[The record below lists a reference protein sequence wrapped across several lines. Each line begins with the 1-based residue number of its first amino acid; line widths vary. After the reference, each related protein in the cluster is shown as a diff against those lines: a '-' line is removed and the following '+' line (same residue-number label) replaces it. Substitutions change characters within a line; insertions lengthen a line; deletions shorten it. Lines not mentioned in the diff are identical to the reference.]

1 MIKGTT
7 KNLGVMG
14 WPIAH
19 SLSPVLQNA
28 AIEEAGLDYVYISL
42 PVPPEKLKEAV
53 AGLRAMQFTGWNVT
67 IPHKQAIMAELDAVD
82 EDARIIGAV
91 NTVVN
96 RDGHL
101 TGYNTDCIGFMQ
113 PLAQQGFSPKGKEA
127 TLLGAGGAAR
137 AVIWGL
143 LRAKVKRITLGV
155 RNPAKA
161 ARLAQEFADYGEIQV
176 LHWED
181 GAFLDHLAVTD
192 LLVNTTPL
200 GMYRLLIEMVKE
212 GKLSFA
218 NVVTFNM
225 DEYIGL
231 PPAHPQS
238 YHYFMEE
245 NFFKHIDIRPENVNL
260 LNGMTRDFGRECAEY
275 EEKIR
280 KYGKIHLFIGGVGE
294 DGHIAFNEPASSLAS
309 RTRVK
314 TLTRDTIKANSRFF
328 DNDESRVPTMAL
340 TVGVGTIMDAEEVMI
355 MATGAKKA
363 RALHH
368 AIECGVN
375 HMWPVSIL
383 QMHRYGIIVCDEP
396 AVSELKSDSVQ
407 YFKDIEERKMP

>member
-67 IPHKQAIMAELDAVD
+67 IPHKQAIMEELDAVD

-113 PLAQQGFSPKGKEA
+113 PLAQQGFLPKGKEA
-127 TLLGAGGAAR
+127 TILGAGGAAR

-161 ARLAQEFADYGEIQV
+161 ARLAEEFAAYGEIQV

-181 GAFLDHLAVTD
+181 SAFAEHLAVTD

-200 GMYRLLIEMVKE
+200 GMYPHVE
-212 GKLSFA
+212 GMPPVDWTKLKKDA
-218 NVVTFNM
+218 LV
-225 DEYIGL
+225 Y
-231 PPAHPQS
+231 
-238 YHYFMEE
+238 
-245 NFFKHIDIRPENVNL
+245 DIIYTPE
-260 LNGMTRDFGRECAEY
+260 
-275 EEKIR
+275 
-280 KYGKIHLFIGGVGE
+280 
-294 DGHIAFNEPASSLAS
+294 
-309 RTRVK
+309 RTRFLSEAQAHGHAIINGEGMLAGQGAAAF
-314 TLTRDTIKANSRFF
+314 TLWTGVAPDL
-328 DNDESRVPTMAL
+328 AL
-340 TVGVGTIMDAEEVMI
+340 M
-355 MATGAKKA
+355 K
-363 RALHH
+363 RALR
-368 AIECGVN
+368 E
-375 HMWPVSIL
+375 
-383 QMHRYGIIVCDEP
+383 
-396 AVSELKSDSVQ
+396 ELDLRQGK
-407 YFKDIEERKMP
+407 

>member
-67 IPHKQAIMAELDAVD
+67 IPHKQAIMAELDAID

-113 PLAQQGFSPKGKEA
+113 PLAQQGFLPKGKEA
-127 TLLGAGGAAR
+127 TILGAGGAAR

-161 ARLAQEFADYGEIQV
+161 ARLAEEFAAYGEIQV

-181 GAFLDHLAVTD
+181 SAFAEHLAVTD

-200 GMYRLLIEMVKE
+200 GMYPHVE
-212 GKLSFA
+212 GMPPVDWTKLKKDA
-218 NVVTFNM
+218 LV
-225 DEYIGL
+225 Y
-231 PPAHPQS
+231 
-238 YHYFMEE
+238 
-245 NFFKHIDIRPENVNL
+245 DIIYTPE
-260 LNGMTRDFGRECAEY
+260 
-275 EEKIR
+275 
-280 KYGKIHLFIGGVGE
+280 
-294 DGHIAFNEPASSLAS
+294 
-309 RTRVK
+309 RTRFLSEAQAHGHAIINGEGMLAGQGAAAF
-314 TLTRDTIKANSRFF
+314 TLWTGVAPDL
-328 DNDESRVPTMAL
+328 AL
-340 TVGVGTIMDAEEVMI
+340 M
-355 MATGAKKA
+355 K
-363 RALHH
+363 RALR
-368 AIECGVN
+368 E
-375 HMWPVSIL
+375 
-383 QMHRYGIIVCDEP
+383 
-396 AVSELKSDSVQ
+396 ELDLRQGK
-407 YFKDIEERKMP
+407 

>member
-96 RDGHL
+96 RAGHL

-113 PLAQQGFSPKGKEA
+113 PLAQQGFLPKGKEA
-127 TLLGAGGAAR
+127 TILGAGGAAR

-161 ARLAQEFADYGEIQV
+161 ARLAEEFAAYGEIQV

-181 GAFLDHLAVTD
+181 SAFAEHLAVTD

-200 GMYRLLIEMVKE
+200 GMYPHVE
-212 GKLSFA
+212 GMPPVDWTKLKKDA
-218 NVVTFNM
+218 LV
-225 DEYIGL
+225 Y
-231 PPAHPQS
+231 
-238 YHYFMEE
+238 
-245 NFFKHIDIRPENVNL
+245 DIIYTPE
-260 LNGMTRDFGRECAEY
+260 
-275 EEKIR
+275 
-280 KYGKIHLFIGGVGE
+280 
-294 DGHIAFNEPASSLAS
+294 
-309 RTRVK
+309 RTRFLSEAQAHGHAIINGEGMLAGQGAAAF
-314 TLTRDTIKANSRFF
+314 TLWTGVAPDL
-328 DNDESRVPTMAL
+328 AL
-340 TVGVGTIMDAEEVMI
+340 M
-355 MATGAKKA
+355 K
-363 RALHH
+363 RALR
-368 AIECGVN
+368 E
-375 HMWPVSIL
+375 
-383 QMHRYGIIVCDEP
+383 
-396 AVSELKSDSVQ
+396 ELDLRQGK
-407 YFKDIEERKMP
+407 

>member
-67 IPHKQAIMAELDAVD
+67 IPHKQAIMAELNAVD

-127 TLLGAGGAAR
+127 TILGAGGAAR

-161 ARLAQEFADYGEIQV
+161 ARLAEEFAAYGEIQV

-181 GAFLDHLAVTD
+181 GAFADHLAVTD

-200 GMYRLLIEMVKE
+200 GMHPHVE
-212 GKLSFA
+212 GMPPVDWTKLKKDA
-218 NVVTFNM
+218 LV
-225 DEYIGL
+225 Y
-231 PPAHPQS
+231 
-238 YHYFMEE
+238 
-245 NFFKHIDIRPENVNL
+245 DIIYTPE
-260 LNGMTRDFGRECAEY
+260 
-275 EEKIR
+275 
-280 KYGKIHLFIGGVGE
+280 
-294 DGHIAFNEPASSLAS
+294 
-309 RTRVK
+309 RTRF
-314 TLTRDTIKANSRFF
+314 LSEAQ
-328 DNDESRVPTMAL
+328 EH
-340 TVGVGTIMDAEEVMI
+340 G
-355 MATGAKKA
+355 
-363 RALHH
+363 H
-368 AIECGVN
+368 AIINGEG
-375 HMWPVSIL
+375 ML
-383 QMHRYGIIVCDEP
+383 AG
-396 AVSELKSDSVQ
+396 
-407 YFKDIEERKMP
+407 

>member
-113 PLAQQGFSPKGKEA
+113 PLAQQGFLPKGKKA
-127 TLLGAGGAAR
+127 TILGAGGAAR

-161 ARLAQEFADYGEIQV
+161 ARLAEEFAAYGEIQV

-181 GAFLDHLAVTD
+181 SAFAEHLAVTD

-200 GMYRLLIEMVKE
+200 GMYPHVE
-212 GKLSFA
+212 GMPPVDWTKLKKDA
-218 NVVTFNM
+218 LV
-225 DEYIGL
+225 Y
-231 PPAHPQS
+231 
-238 YHYFMEE
+238 
-245 NFFKHIDIRPENVNL
+245 DIIYTPE
-260 LNGMTRDFGRECAEY
+260 
-275 EEKIR
+275 
-280 KYGKIHLFIGGVGE
+280 
-294 DGHIAFNEPASSLAS
+294 
-309 RTRVK
+309 RTRFLSEAQAHGHAIINGEGMLAGQGAAAF
-314 TLTRDTIKANSRFF
+314 TLWTGVAPDL
-328 DNDESRVPTMAL
+328 AL
-340 TVGVGTIMDAEEVMI
+340 M
-355 MATGAKKA
+355 K
-363 RALHH
+363 RALR
-368 AIECGVN
+368 E
-375 HMWPVSIL
+375 
-383 QMHRYGIIVCDEP
+383 
-396 AVSELKSDSVQ
+396 ELDLRQGK
-407 YFKDIEERKMP
+407 

>member
-113 PLAQQGFSPKGKEA
+113 PLAQQGFLPKGKEA
-127 TLLGAGGAAR
+127 TILGAGGAAR

-161 ARLAQEFADYGEIQV
+161 ARLAEEFAAYGEIQV

-181 GAFLDHLAVTD
+181 SAFAEHLAVTD

-200 GMYRLLIEMVKE
+200 GMYPHVE
-212 GKLSFA
+212 GMPPVDWTKLKKDA
-218 NVVTFNM
+218 LV
-225 DEYIGL
+225 Y
-231 PPAHPQS
+231 
-238 YHYFMEE
+238 
-245 NFFKHIDIRPENVNL
+245 DIIYTPE
-260 LNGMTRDFGRECAEY
+260 
-275 EEKIR
+275 
-280 KYGKIHLFIGGVGE
+280 
-294 DGHIAFNEPASSLAS
+294 
-309 RTRVK
+309 RTRFLSEAQAHGHAIINGEGMLAGQGAAAF
-314 TLTRDTIKANSRFF
+314 TLWTG
-328 DNDESRVPTMAL
+328 VAL
-340 TVGVGTIMDAEEVMI
+340 DLALM
-355 MATGAKKA
+355 K
-363 RALHH
+363 RALR
-368 AIECGVN
+368 E
-375 HMWPVSIL
+375 
-383 QMHRYGIIVCDEP
+383 
-396 AVSELKSDSVQ
+396 ELDLRQGK
-407 YFKDIEERKMP
+407 

>member
-28 AIEEAGLDYVYISL
+28 AIEEAELDYVYISL

-113 PLAQQGFSPKGKEA
+113 PLAQQGFLPKGKEA
-127 TLLGAGGAAR
+127 TILGAGGAAR

-161 ARLAQEFADYGEIQV
+161 ARLAEEFAAYGEIQV

-181 GAFLDHLAVTD
+181 SAFAEHLAVTD

-200 GMYRLLIEMVKE
+200 GMYPHVE
-212 GKLSFA
+212 GMPPVDWTKLKKDALVYDIIYTPERTRFLCEA
-218 NVVTFNM
+218 QEHGHAIINGEGMLAGQGAAAFTLWTGVAPDLALM
-225 DEYIGL
+225 KRAL
-231 PPAHPQS
+231 R
-238 YHYFMEE
+238 EE
-245 NFFKHIDIRPENVNL
+245 
-260 LNGMTRDFGRECAEY
+260 
-275 EEKIR
+275 
-280 KYGKIHLFIGGVGE
+280 
-294 DGHIAFNEPASSLAS
+294 LAS
-309 RTRVK
+309 RQGK
-314 TLTRDTIKANSRFF
+314 
-328 DNDESRVPTMAL
+328 
-340 TVGVGTIMDAEEVMI
+340 
-355 MATGAKKA
+355 
-363 RALHH
+363 
-368 AIECGVN
+368 
-375 HMWPVSIL
+375 
-383 QMHRYGIIVCDEP
+383 
-396 AVSELKSDSVQ
+396 
-407 YFKDIEERKMP
+407 

>member
-113 PLAQQGFSPKGKEA
+113 PLAQQGFLPKGKEA
-127 TLLGAGGAAR
+127 TILGAGGAAR

-161 ARLAQEFADYGEIQV
+161 ARLAEEFAAYGEIQV

-181 GAFLDHLAVTD
+181 SAFAEHLAVTD

-200 GMYRLLIEMVKE
+200 GMYPHVE
-212 GKLSFA
+212 GMPPVDWTKLKKDA
-218 NVVTFNM
+218 LV
-225 DEYIGL
+225 Y
-231 PPAHPQS
+231 
-238 YHYFMEE
+238 
-245 NFFKHIDIRPENVNL
+245 DIIYTPE
-260 LNGMTRDFGRECAEY
+260 
-275 EEKIR
+275 
-280 KYGKIHLFIGGVGE
+280 
-294 DGHIAFNEPASSLAS
+294 
-309 RTRVK
+309 RTRFLSEAQAHGHAIITGEGMLAGQGAAAF
-314 TLTRDTIKANSRFF
+314 TLWTGVAPDL
-328 DNDESRVPTMAL
+328 AL
-340 TVGVGTIMDAEEVMI
+340 M
-355 MATGAKKA
+355 K
-363 RALHH
+363 RALR
-368 AIECGVN
+368 E
-375 HMWPVSIL
+375 
-383 QMHRYGIIVCDEP
+383 
-396 AVSELKSDSVQ
+396 ELDLRQGK
-407 YFKDIEERKMP
+407 

>member
-113 PLAQQGFSPKGKEA
+113 PLAQQGFLPKGKEA
-127 TLLGAGGAAR
+127 TILGAGGAAR

-161 ARLAQEFADYGEIQV
+161 ARLAEEFAAYGEIQV

-181 GAFLDHLAVTD
+181 SAFAEHLAVTD

-200 GMYRLLIEMVKE
+200 GMYPHVE
-212 GKLSFA
+212 GMPPVDWTKLKKDA
-218 NVVTFNM
+218 LV
-225 DEYIGL
+225 Y
-231 PPAHPQS
+231 
-238 YHYFMEE
+238 
-245 NFFKHIDIRPENVNL
+245 DIIYTPE
-260 LNGMTRDFGRECAEY
+260 
-275 EEKIR
+275 
-280 KYGKIHLFIGGVGE
+280 
-294 DGHIAFNEPASSLAS
+294 
-309 RTRVK
+309 RTRFLSEAQAHGHAIINGEGMLAGQGEAAF
-314 TLTRDTIKANSRFF
+314 TLWTGVAPDL
-328 DNDESRVPTMAL
+328 AL
-340 TVGVGTIMDAEEVMI
+340 M
-355 MATGAKKA
+355 K
-363 RALHH
+363 RALR
-368 AIECGVN
+368 E
-375 HMWPVSIL
+375 
-383 QMHRYGIIVCDEP
+383 
-396 AVSELKSDSVQ
+396 ELDLRQGK
-407 YFKDIEERKMP
+407 

>member
-28 AIEEAGLDYVYISL
+28 AIEAAGLDYVYISL
-42 PVPPEKLKEAV
+42 PVPPEELKEAV
-53 AGLRAMQFTGWNVT
+53 AGLRAMQFAGWNVT
-67 IPHKQAIMAELDAVD
+67 IPHKQAIMAELDDVD

-113 PLAQQGFSPKGKEA
+113 PLAQHGFSPKGSEV

-143 LRAKVKRITLGV
+143 LRAKAGRITLGV

-161 ARLAQEFADYGEIQV
+161 ARLAEEFSAYGEIQV

-181 GAFLDHLAVTD
+181 GAFADHLAVTD

-200 GMYRLLIEMVKE
+200 GMYPHVEGMPPVDWAKRLSSTI
-212 GKLSFA
+212 SSTHRRA
-218 NVVTFNM
+218 
-225 DEYIGL
+225 
-231 PPAHPQS
+231 
-238 YHYFMEE
+238 
-245 NFFKHIDIRPENVNL
+245 R
-260 LNGMTRDFGRECAEY
+260 
-275 EEKIR
+275 
-280 KYGKIHLFIGGVGE
+280 
-294 DGHIAFNEPASSLAS
+294 AFSLRRRS
-309 RTRVK
+309 
-314 TLTRDTIKANSRFF
+314 
-328 DNDESRVPTMAL
+328 
-340 TVGVGTIMDAEEVMI
+340 
-355 MATGAKKA
+355 MATPSSTA
-363 RALHH
+363 RA
-368 AIECGVN
+368 C
-375 HMWPVSIL
+375 WPVRARLPLHSG
-383 QMHRYGIIVCDEP
+383 R
-396 AVSELKSDSVQ
+396 A
-407 YFKDIEERKMP
+407 

>member
-28 AIEEAGLDYVYISL
+28 AIEEAELDYVYISL

-113 PLAQQGFSPKGKEA
+113 PLAQQGFLPKGKEA
-127 TLLGAGGAAR
+127 TILGAGGAAR

-161 ARLAQEFADYGEIQV
+161 ARLAQEFAAYGEIQV

-181 GAFLDHLAVTD
+181 GAFADHLAVTD

-200 GMYRLLIEMVKE
+200 GMYPHVE
-212 GKLSFA
+212 GMPPVDWTKLKKDALVYDIIYTPERTRFLCEA
-218 NVVTFNM
+218 QEHGHAIINGEGMLAGQGAAAFTLWTGVAPDLALM
-225 DEYIGL
+225 KRAL
-231 PPAHPQS
+231 R
-238 YHYFMEE
+238 EE
-245 NFFKHIDIRPENVNL
+245 
-260 LNGMTRDFGRECAEY
+260 
-275 EEKIR
+275 
-280 KYGKIHLFIGGVGE
+280 
-294 DGHIAFNEPASSLAS
+294 LAS
-309 RTRVK
+309 RQGK
-314 TLTRDTIKANSRFF
+314 
-328 DNDESRVPTMAL
+328 
-340 TVGVGTIMDAEEVMI
+340 
-355 MATGAKKA
+355 
-363 RALHH
+363 
-368 AIECGVN
+368 
-375 HMWPVSIL
+375 
-383 QMHRYGIIVCDEP
+383 
-396 AVSELKSDSVQ
+396 
-407 YFKDIEERKMP
+407 

>member
-113 PLAQQGFSPKGKEA
+113 PLAQQGFLPKGKEA
-127 TLLGAGGAAR
+127 TILGAGGAAR

-161 ARLAQEFADYGEIQV
+161 ARLAEEFAAYGEIQV

-181 GAFLDHLAVTD
+181 SAFAEHLAVTD

-200 GMYRLLIEMVKE
+200 GMYPHVE
-212 GKLSFA
+212 GMPPVDWTKLKKDA
-218 NVVTFNM
+218 LV
-225 DEYIGL
+225 Y
-231 PPAHPQS
+231 
-238 YHYFMEE
+238 
-245 NFFKHIDIRPENVNL
+245 DIIYTPE
-260 LNGMTRDFGRECAEY
+260 
-275 EEKIR
+275 
-280 KYGKIHLFIGGVGE
+280 
-294 DGHIAFNEPASSLAS
+294 
-309 RTRVK
+309 RTRFLSEAQAHGYAIINGEGMLAGQGAAAF
-314 TLTRDTIKANSRFF
+314 TLWTGVAPDL
-328 DNDESRVPTMAL
+328 AL
-340 TVGVGTIMDAEEVMI
+340 M
-355 MATGAKKA
+355 K
-363 RALHH
+363 RALR
-368 AIECGVN
+368 E
-375 HMWPVSIL
+375 
-383 QMHRYGIIVCDEP
+383 
-396 AVSELKSDSVQ
+396 ELDLRQGK
-407 YFKDIEERKMP
+407 